1 MPKGLYEFCLNM
13 GLTPPPLNQTTARLV
28 HWGIPY
34 PATLCDQAF
43 DIASCLLSLSKKMT
57 KYARSKLN
65 FGFRSKILVVIKMKV
80 FKTEWKWS
88 RTENLDQKK
97 RYEGI

>member
-1 MPKGLYEFCLNM
+1 
-13 GLTPPPLNQTTARLV
+13 
-28 HWGIPY
+28 
-34 PATLCDQAF
+34 
-43 DIASCLLSLSKKMT
+43 MT